1 MRFKAMN
8 YTFDKSKLTLD
19 QLSSIENNKKLIM
32 TFKPDMRKIKV
43 FKLLDYWVNQKGLN
57 PNDQDQWNFI
67 LYYFIEL
74 GFTYS
79 EVLTAYMRLND

>member
-1 MRFKAMN
+1 MN

-32 TFKPDMRKIKV
+32 PFKPDMRKIKV

>member
-1 MRFKAMN
+1 MN
-8 YTFDKSKLTLD
+8 YTFDKSKLSLD
-19 QLSSIENNKKLIM
+19 HLSSIENNKKLIM

-43 FKLLDYWVNQKGLN
+43 FNLLDYWVNQKGLN

>member
-1 MRFKAMN
+1 MN

>member
-1 MRFKAMN
+1 MN

-32 TFKPDMRKIKV
+32 TFKPGMRKIKV

-67 LYYFIEL
+67 LYYFFEL

-79 EVLTAYMRLND
+79 EVLTAYMELND